1 MLFPATSRDVV
12 SAGALDLAYF
22 QQTGGIRPSTQTPS
36 NAAALM
42 LGYGIRLSTGDKDST
57 WPAPPGSSYAAAL
70 FTGWLSG
77 TLAAGGHLP
86 DPLPPAGSR
95 WAPAVTAAPAN
106 GLLLTLNGAPLA
118 GSGLAGPRR
127 LLDRAMGASASAPPV
142 DATLRLTGPAQPLP
156 KPPVIYADSGTG
168 PQPGV
173 CPCVPCGGGGSGQR
187 GAVEGSDTVL
197 LDLSSSVAL
206 PSQIDLIGVFLRAGG
221 AFYSF
226 DRSRDPALLAAIA
239 AGGVRGLTLT
249 GVGGILHAGEQ
260 PSLVL
265 VVNVGGPSYWHE
277 VPINLPSQSF

>member
-1 MLFPATSRDVV
+1 
-12 SAGALDLAYF
+12 
-22 QQTGGIRPSTQTPS
+22 
-36 NAAALM
+36 
-42 LGYGIRLSTGDKDST
+42 
-57 WPAPPGSSYAAAL
+57 
-70 FTGWLSG
+70 
-77 TLAAGGHLP
+77 
-86 DPLPPAGSR
+86 
-95 WAPAVTAAPAN
+95 
-106 GLLLTLNGAPLA
+106 
-118 GSGLAGPRR
+118 
-127 LLDRAMGASASAPPV
+127 
-142 DATLRLTGPAQPLP
+142 
-156 KPPVIYADSGTG
+156 
-168 PQPGV
+168 
-173 CPCVPCGGGGSGQR
+173 
-187 GAVEGSDTVL
+187 VEGSDTVL